1 MKHIIA
7 TIAVAVPLLFTTACA
22 ETTDG
27 TAADGSSQDENTK
40 KPKYT
45 SSQEA
50 AIGAAQNYVDTM
62 PFSRKGLVDQLSSPA
77 GDKYPK
83 KDAVF
88 AVNHIKVDWNA
99 EAVEAVENY
108 QATMPM
114 SEQAMYDQLT
124 SPAGDKFTK
133 KQADYAIK
141 KAY

>member
-7 TIAVAVPLLFTTACA
+7 TIAVAIPLLFTGACA
-22 ETTDG
+22 ENTTGG
-27 TAADGSSQDENTK
+27 TANDDSSQAEKTK
-40 KPKYT
+40 KYT
-45 SSQEA
+45 SSQKA

-62 PFSRKGLVDQLSSPA
+62 PFSRKGLIDQLSATA

-108 QATMPM
+108 QAMMPM
-114 SEQAMYDQLT
+114 SEQAMRDQLT
-124 SPAGDKFTK
+124 SPFGDKFTK
-133 KQADYAIK
+133 EQANYAIK